1 MLFQNIQALCKEAG
15 ISISALEKA
24 TGLGNGV
31 ISRWETSSPRLENV
45 QLVAKYFGVSVDQLA
60 GDLIQSQRTT

>member
-1 MLFQNIQALCKEAG
+1 MFRNIQALCKAAG

-31 ISRWETSSPRLENV
+31 ISRWENSSPRLENV

-60 GDLIQSQRTT
+60 GELILPQRTT